1 MVNSRSL
8 IDNTIK
14 NKTLSVQTKLVSK
27 KSIVL
32 SYELNSNVNN
42 FITLQKNETSPEIT
56 FIGLADLVKPYTN
69 IKSEGKLSTK
79 GVFFG
84 NYIDETY
91 SIQINESY
99 LSFTSIYENIPKRTI
114 GAVATSDSIV
124 KFAVIAATG
133 IFNGATLVE
142 IEYTSNEYESRIIT
156 VYF

>member
-32 SYELNSNVNN
+32 SYEPNFNINN
-42 FITLQKNETSPEIT
+42 YITLQKNESSPEIA
-56 FIGLADLVKPYTN
+56 FIGLGDLVKPYTN
-69 IKSEGKLSTK
+69 IKSEGKFTVK

-84 NYIDETY
+84 NYLDETY

-99 LSFTSIYENIPKRTI
+99 LSFTGIYENIPKRT
-114 GAVATSDSIV
+114 VVTSDSIV